1 MSLDDYR
8 ELSIWQVLE
17 RHAEAQGAREA
28 FACGERRLTYAEL
41 RSSAAALA
49 AALHARGVGAGDKV
63 AAILP
68 NGAEFL
74 ISYFACARLGAI
86 YVPLNTRYR
95 QHELTFML
103 DDCQARVLI
112 TVASYAD
119 FDYLALIAALR
130 PSLPLLAHVIAVG
143 EQGADAQSFAALL
156 ETSAAAPPAPVAPQD
171 DVFTILYTSGTT
183 GVPKGAMLTHA
194 NVVGN
199 AIAMAEAM
207 RWTAADVLLVAVP
220 MFHVFGMT
228 PSIMSAIVSGS
239 RMVALETYGPEAA
252 LRLIERERVTIHHG
266 VPTMF
271 ILELNHP
278 SFAAYDLSSLR
289 TGIIAAAPCPVE
301 VVRRIRTAMGCNIC
315 VAYGLTETSPCLTI
329 TRFDD
334 SDEVRSATVG
344 RALPGID
351 IRIVDDQRQPV
362 ADGVVGELAARGYA
376 VMRGYYRR
384 PEATAA
390 VIEDGWLYTGDLAT
404 LDQHGYVRIVGRKK
418 EMIVRGGFKI
428 YPREIEELYYAHPK
442 VQEVAIVGL
451 PDPVLGERSCACIKL
466 RDGHDATADE
476 LLDYVRGQVADY
488 KVPDRIVFVATLPTT
503 ASGKVRKIYL
513 AEQLAGGATF

>member
-1 MSLDDYR
+1 MTLDDYR
-8 ELSIWQVLE
+8 DQSIWQVLE
-17 RHAEAQGAREA
+17 RHADTQGTREA

-41 RSSAAALA
+41 RGSAAALS
-49 AALHARGVGAGDKV
+49 AALHARGIGAGDKV

-95 QHELTFML
+95 QHELAFML
-103 DDCQARVLI
+103 NDCEARVLI
-112 TVASYAD
+112 TAASYAD

-130 PSLPLLAHVIAVG
+130 PSLPLLAHVIVVG
-143 EQGADAQSFAALL
+143 GDGAESFAGLL
-156 ETSAAAPPAPVAPQD
+156 ETVAVAPPAPIAPQS

-183 GVPKGAMLTHA
+183 GMPKGAMLTHA

-199 AIAMAEAM
+199 AIAMAEAIG
-207 RWTAADVLLVAVP
+207 WTAADVLLVAVP

-228 PSIMSAIVSGS
+228 PSIMSAIVTGS
-239 RMVALETYGPEAA
+239 RMVALETYAPEAA

-278 SFAAYDLSSLR
+278 NFAAYDLSSLR

-351 IRIVDDQRQPV
+351 IRIVDDLRRPV

-376 VMRGYYRR
+376 VMQGYYRR

-390 VIEDGWLYTGDLAT
+390 ALEDGWFYTGDLAT
-404 LDQHGYVRIVGRKK
+404 LDPHGYVRIVGRKK

-466 RDGHDATADE
+466 RDGQDATADE
-476 LLDYVRGQVADY
+476 MLNHVRGQVADY
-488 KVPDRIVFVATLPTT
+488 KVPDRIVFVAAFPAT
-503 ASGKVRKIYL
+503 ASGKIRKVYM
-513 AEQLAGGATF
+513 AEQLATGTAF

>member
-1 MSLDDYR
+1 MRLDDYR
-8 ELSIWQVLE
+8 DLSIWQALD
-17 RHAEAQGAREA
+17 RRAAEQGAREA
-28 FACGERRLTYAEL
+28 LVCGERRLSYGEL
-41 RSSAAALA
+41 RDQAAALA
-49 AALHARGVGAGDKV
+49 SALHARGVGAGDKV

-68 NGAEFL
+68 NGPEFV
-74 ISYFACARLGAI
+74 IAYFACARLGAV
-86 YVPLNTRYR
+86 YAPLNTRYR
-95 QHELTFML
+95 QRELSFML
-103 DDCQARVLI
+103 ADCEARALI
-112 TVASYAD
+112 MIDSYAD
-119 FDYLALIAALR
+119 FAYAPLIDELRHALPLLKHVITVGGPGGADSFDALLESGDAPPPALIA
-130 PSLPLLAHVIAVG
+130 P
-143 EQGADAQSFAALL
+143 AQ
-156 ETSAAAPPAPVAPQD
+156 

-183 GVPKGAMLTHA
+183 GTPKGAMLTHA
-194 NVVGN
+194 NVVRN

-207 RWTAADVLLVAVP
+207 EWTAADVLLVAVP

-228 PSIMSAIVSGS
+228 PSIMSAIAAGS

-252 LRLIERERVTIHHG
+252 LRAIQAERVTIHHG

-278 SFAAYDLSSLR
+278 AFAAYDLSSLR

-301 VVRRIRTAMGCNIC
+301 IVRRIRAEMGCNIC

-334 SDEVRSATVG
+334 SDEVRSETVG

-351 IRIVDDQRQPV
+351 IQIVDDERRPV
-362 ADGVVGELAARGYA
+362 ARGEIGELAARGYA

-384 PEATAA
+384 PAETAA
-390 VIEDGWLYTGDLAT
+390 ALQNGWFYTGDLAT
-404 LDQHGYVRIVGRKK
+404 LDERGYVRIVGRKK

-442 VQEVAIVGL
+442 VQEAAIVGL

-466 RDGHDATADE
+466 RDGQQATAEE

-488 KVPDRIVFVATLPTT
+488 KTPDRVVFVSAFPTT
-503 ASGKVRKIYL
+503 ASGKIRKVYM
-513 AEQLAGGATF
+513 AEEIAKGATF